1 VWSGVNFPSSG
12 RYKLRCEA
20 DDWLRVYID
29 DIEIGNPPD
38 FAAEVFEGVREYSFN
53 VGEGIHNIKLDYY
66 NIPGNNTST
75 FETNPVVFSAVI
87 TDKVSVTTGHSKS
100 WLDNPTGISAVLYP
114 PPCPRTVE
122 GKGRV
127 CEVEVIDP
135 GNGWPIDI
143 TPLDTP
149 SYPVSLDLVDI
160 VPDVPGINYDCT
172 KDRIVIEPSNGA
184 EAIPVCG
191 GFGQIIGVTL
201 TPGTGFTEWPNIR
214 LETGTGT
221 NAKLRPV
228 FKVIRDPLRDPDKLI
243 QVTDLVGLKQ
253 TGYYDGRPYY
263 GAVFYKEGIRY
274 AGYYETAGQLIPIYD
289 TMQESIDAKITTPP
303 SAIQRSGTDITSND
317 PRLNI
322 PGTPDNLI

>member
-1 VWSGVNFPSSG
+1 
-12 RYKLRCEA
+12 
-20 DDWLRVYID
+20 
-29 DIEIGNPPD
+29 
-38 FAAEVFEGVREYSFN
+38 
-53 VGEGIHNIKLDYY
+53 
-66 NIPGNNTST
+66 
-75 FETNPVVFSAVI
+75 VV
-87 TDKVSVTTGHSKS
+87 D
-100 WLDNPTGISAVLYP
+100 
-114 PPCPRTVE
+114 
-122 GKGRV
+122 
-127 CEVEVIDP
+127 DP
-135 GNGWPIDI
+135 GNGWPIEN
-143 TPLDTP
+143 TPIDTP

-191 GFGQIIGVTL
+191 GFGQIISTTML
-201 TPGTGFTEWPNIR
+201 TPGIGFTGWPNIR